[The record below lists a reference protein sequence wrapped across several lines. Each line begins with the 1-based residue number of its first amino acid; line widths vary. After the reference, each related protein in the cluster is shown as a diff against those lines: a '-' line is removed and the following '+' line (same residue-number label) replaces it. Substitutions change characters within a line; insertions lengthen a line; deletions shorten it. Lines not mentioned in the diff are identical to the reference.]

1 MNNNSL
7 ITTKIYHIKTHDG
20 KHWKVQEQQQKIYIS
35 ALKFDKY
42 YENNKQIID
51 NYNLTKGG
59 KTYVIYKQ
67 APDLIT
73 RVGGEEHDAGKSK
86 EKLKKLA
93 APHRVLKNKNTLD
106 KYIQLIN

>member
-1 MNNNSL
+1 MNNNTL
-7 ITTKIYHIKTHDG
+7 ITTKIYNIKTTDG
-20 KHWKVQEQQQKIYIS
+20 KHWKVQEQQQKLYIS

-59 KTYVIYKQ
+59 KTYVIYKR
-67 APDLIT
+67 APDLMT
-73 RVGGEEHDAGKSK
+73 RVNGEEHDTAKSK

-93 APHRVLKNKNTLD
+93 VPQQALKNKNTLD
-106 KYIQLIN
+106 KYIAN

>member
-1 MNNNSL
+1 MNNNNL
-7 ITTKIYHIKTHDG
+7 ITTKIYNIKATDG

-42 YENNKQIID
+42 YENNKQIIY

-59 KTYVIYKQ
+59 KTYIIII
-67 APDLIT
+67 LH
-73 RVGGEEHDAGKSK
+73 RVGGEEYDADKSR

-93 APHRVLKNKNTLD
+93 APRQVLKNKNTLD